1 MARRMDLDEFVSFEE
16 GLSDEKKAAL
26 DAPEEGGDTTG
37 LIPPGVYYVL
47 SDTSVLLLSEKSCN
61 SLQ

>member
-1 MARRMDLDEFVSFEE
+1 MARRMDLNEFVSFEE
-16 GLSDEKKAAL
+16 GLSSEKAAL
-26 DAPEEGGDTTG
+26 DAPGGDTTG

>member
-16 GLSDEKKAAL
+16 GLSDQKAAL
-26 DAPEEGGDTTG
+26 DAPEAGGDTTG
-37 LIPPGVYYVL
+37 LIPPGVYYIL

>member
-1 MARRMDLDEFVSFEE
+1 MARRMDLNEFVSFEE
-16 GLSDEKKAAL
+16 GLSEREGGSRRA
-26 DAPEEGGDTTG
+26 EGGDTTG